1 MLHFVSFAHFEA
13 LEENQMAFCKNCG
26 TPVEGAFC
34 PKCGTP
40 AAAPAAG
47 GVTPPPPAPQSYA
60 QAPMAAAPVAAGAS
74 DNLMG
79 ALAYLFG
86 FITGILFLVI
96 APYNQSKFV
105 RFHAFQSIFLSIAWV
120 AVFIALNILSAILT
134 SILGIL
140 GLLMG
145 LVGMVVGLGF
155 FILWIMLMV
164 KAYQNQ
170 RWELPII
177 GALAAKQA

>member
-1 MLHFVSFAHFEA
+1 MLNFVSFAHFEA
-13 LEENQMAFCKNCG
+13 QEEHPMAFCKNCG

-40 AAAPAAG
+40 AGATTPPPASQSYAPAPPAAAPA
-47 GVTPPPPAPQSYA
+47 
-60 QAPMAAAPVAAGAS
+60 AAGAS

-105 RFHAFQSIFLSIAWV
+105 RFHAFQSIFLSVAWV

-145 LVGMVVGLGF
+145 LVDLVVVLGF
-155 FILWIMLMV
+155 FVLWIMLMV